1 MTCHD
6 APRHVAS
13 RIGRAYDFQMPPIG
27 PEDDARKLFAS
38 AIAGTTPLAETARER
53 ARPRTPSRPRPE
65 PLVSPLTSR
74 PLDEAAS
81 QEATARAAADPHL
94 LKKLRRGQIP
104 VEGKVDLH
112 GLRTV
117 EAFRTLVRAIEGAQ
131 QTGRRCLLVVHGKG
145 NHSAEGG
152 VLRAAVAGWLT
163 SPPLDA
169 RVLAH
174 ATARPEHGGDGAR
187 YVLLRKH

>member
-1 MTCHD
+1 
-6 APRHVAS
+6 
-13 RIGRAYDFQMPPIG
+13 MPPVG
-27 PEDDARKLFAS
+27 PEDDARNLFAA

-53 ARPRTPSRPRPE
+53 ARPARASARPRPE
-65 PLVSPLTSR
+65 PLVSPITSQ
-74 PLDEAAS
+74 PLGDAEA
-81 QEATARAAADPHL
+81 AAADPHL
-94 LKKLRRGQIP
+94 VKKLRRGQIP

-112 GLRTV
+112 GLRSV
-117 EAFRTLVRAIEGAQ
+117 EAFRTLVRAIESAQ

-152 VLRAAVAGWLT
+152 ILRAAVAGWLA

-187 YVLLRKH
+187 YVLLRKR